1 MDLQRLKE
9 ASLVAKLKLV
19 IILLA
24 LAVSGYYIF
33 SDSDNNVMLISS
45 GLYFLAAI
53 LSLFTI
59 KKPIRFIN
67 MSEVILWLS
76 LGVIDINFLFHN
88 KDLGLLI
95 ICMSLV
101 GIALIIFHVRSER
114 KD

>member
-59 KKPIRFIN
+59 KKPTRFIN
-67 MSEVILWLS
+67 MFEVILWLS
-76 LGVIDINFLFHN
+76 LGAGNINLLFHN
-88 KDLGLLI
+88 KVLGLLI
-95 ICMSLV
+95 MCMALV
-101 GIALIIFHVRSER
+101 GLVLMIFHYKSS
-114 KD
+114 